1 MDVFVIMKVWLLSKM
16 RFSSSVV
23 SKISEQRGSEQ
34 SIGHKLRF
42 SLLLVEADVSG
53 TRGLSLLA
61 HT

>member
-1 MDVFVIMKVWLLSKM
+1 M